1 MKIKFR
7 FCKFLEKLGLLSPA
21 AIMYICGS
29 ETLPP
34 PLSPEDE
41 AYLISRLETDSENVR
56 RTLTEHNLRLVVYIA
71 RRFENTGVGIED
83 LVSIGTIGLIKAI
96 NKFDENKGIRFA
108 TYAVRCI
115 HNEIL
120 MCLRS
125 EKKLVNEV
133 SMNEPIG
140 FDYEG
145 NEINLMDILCD
156 EEESI
161 FNEVNL
167 KLDTNRLYKGIES
180 VLDERER
187 EIIILRYGLY
197 DKKALPQRTI
207 AKKLGISRSYVSRIE
222 KKALEKLEE
231 FFGN

>member
-1 MKIKFR
+1 M
-7 FCKFLEKLGLLSPA
+7 LNLLMGLVGDFFVFIGYLTNLNSFPK
-21 AIMYICGS
+21 
-29 ETLPP
+29 
-34 PLSPEDE
+34 PLSKKEEEALIIRLKAGDE
-41 AYLISRLETDSENVR
+41 EARSTLIER
-56 RTLTEHNLRLVVYIA
+56 NLRLVAYVAKKYYQS
-71 RRFENTGVGIED
+71 GKDYED
-83 LVSIGTIGLIKAI
+83 LISIGTIGLIKSI
-96 NKFDENKGIRFA
+96 GKFDESKGIRFA

-120 MCLRS
+120 MCLRN

-156 EEESI
+156 EEESV

-167 KLDTNRLYKGIES
+167 KIDTKKLYEGVEEA
-180 VLDERER
+180 LDERER

-197 DKKALPQRTI
+197 GKKALAQKSI
-207 AKKLGISRSYVSRIE
+207 AKRLGISRSYVSRIE
-222 KKALEKLEE
+222 KKAIEKLEAY
-231 FFGN
+231 FGGSY

>member
-1 MKIKFR
+1 MI
-7 FCKFLEKLGLLSPA
+7 ELLSRLFSDFFVFIGYLTNLNSFPK
-21 AIMYICGS
+21 
-29 ETLPP
+29 
-34 PLSPEDE
+34 PLSKKEEEALIVKLREGDE
-41 AYLISRLETDSENVR
+41 NARNTLIER
-56 RTLTEHNLRLVVYIA
+56 NLRLVAFVAKKYYQS
-71 RRFENTGVGIED
+71 GKDYED
-83 LVSIGTIGLIKAI
+83 LISIGTIGLIKAI
-96 NKFDENKGIRFA
+96 NKFDESKGIRFA

-156 EEESI
+156 EDESV
-161 FNEVNL
+161 FKEVNL
-167 KLDTNRLYKGIES
+167 KLDTKRLYEGVES
-180 VLDERER
+180 VLDDRER

-197 DKKALPQRTI
+197 GKKALAQRTI
-207 AKKLGISRSYVSRIE
+207 AKALGISRSYVSRIE
-222 KKALEKLEE
+222 KKAIEKLEI

>member
-1 MKIKFR
+1 M
-7 FCKFLEKLGLLSPA
+7 LNLLMGLVGDFFVFIGYLTNLNSFPK
-21 AIMYICGS
+21 
-29 ETLPP
+29 
-34 PLSPEDE
+34 PLSKKEEEALIIRLKAGDE
-41 AYLISRLETDSENVR
+41 EARNTLIER
-56 RTLTEHNLRLVVYIA
+56 NLRLVAYVAKKYYQS
-71 RRFENTGVGIED
+71 GKDYED
-83 LVSIGTIGLIKAI
+83 LISIGTIGLIKSI
-96 NKFDENKGIRFA
+96 GKFDESKGIRFA

-120 MCLRS
+120 MCLRN

-156 EEESI
+156 EEESV

-167 KLDTNRLYKGIES
+167 KIDTKKLYEGVEEA
-180 VLDERER
+180 LDERER

-197 DKKALPQRTI
+197 GKKALAQKNI
-207 AKKLGISRSYVSRIE
+207 AKRLGISRSYVSRIE
-222 KKALEKLEE
+222 KKAIEKLEAY
-231 FFGN
+231 FGS

>member
-1 MKIKFR
+1 M
-7 FCKFLEKLGLLSPA
+7 LDLLSRLFADFFVFIGYLTNLNSFPK
-21 AIMYICGS
+21 
-29 ETLPP
+29 
-34 PLSPEDE
+34 PLSKKEEEALIARLREGDED
-41 AYLISRLETDSENVR
+41 ARNTLIER
-56 RTLTEHNLRLVVYIA
+56 NLRLVAFVAKKYYQS
-71 RRFENTGVGIED
+71 GKDYED
-83 LVSIGTIGLIKAI
+83 LISIGTIGLIKAI
-96 NKFDENKGIRFA
+96 NKFDESKGIRFA

-156 EEESI
+156 EDESV

-167 KLDTNRLYKGIES
+167 KLDTKKLYEGVES
-180 VLDERER
+180 VLDDRER

-197 DKKALPQRTI
+197 GKKALAQRTI
-207 AKKLGISRSYVSRIE
+207 AKALGISRSYVSRIE
-222 KKALEKLEE
+222 KKAIEKLEE